1 MRWAPQGDVWFSSEI
16 WWSGRKDG
24 GGKWE
29 KKERK
34 TRRDGSHSGQDSG
47 GGPECTHKPCLTH

>member
-1 MRWAPQGDVWFSSEI
+1 MK
-16 WWSGRKDG
+16 GRAENEK
-24 GGKWE
+24 KK